1 MTHAE
6 ISSARAF
13 RRSDLSG
20 AFNQSA
26 LEGWFAREIDGFRLP
41 LTIRR
46 FSGGQSNPTF
56 LLATSDRNYVLRKKP
71 DGALLPSAHAI
82 DREHRVMR
90 ALSGTDV
97 PVPSVLGYCN
107 DPTVI
112 GAEFFIMTHIEGR
125 TFWDA
130 RLPDLSRDDRA
141 VVFDEMNKVIA
152 ALHRIDP
159 ATVGLANYGRPG
171 RYLERHVARWSK
183 QYLASETQPIEAM
196 NRLIDWLPKHLP
208 APGVTS
214 IVHGDLRLDNLIF
227 HPVEPRALALIDW
240 ELSTLGDPLV
250 DFAYHMLTWILRS
263 DEFRGIADAD
273 LQALGIP
280 GADSYLA
287 LYVERRGIA
296 AIDPALWNYH
306 LVFGLFRLAAILQG
320 IAKRAEDGNAASAD
334 ALETGAKARPIA
346 ELAWRKARE
355 WLDAR

>member
-1 MTHAE
+1 MSEAFH
-6 ISSARAF
+6 RA
-13 RRSDLSG
+13 
-20 AFNQSA
+20 A
-26 LEGWFAREIDGFRLP
+26 LEAWLVREIDDFRGP
-41 LTIRR
+41 LAVRR

-56 LLATSDRNYVLRKKP
+56 LLRTPERNYVLRKKP

-82 DREHRVMR
+82 DREYRVMR

-97 PVPSVLGYCN
+97 PVPSMLGHC
-107 DPTVI
+107 DDATVV
-112 GAEFFIMTHIEGR
+112 GAAFFVMTHIEGR

-130 RLPDLSRDDRA
+130 RLPDLSHDDRA
-141 VVFDEMNKVIA
+141 AVFDEMNRVIA

-159 ATVGLANYGRPG
+159 AAVGLANYGRPG
-171 RYLERHVARWSK
+171 RYLERQVARWSK
-183 QYLASETQPIEAM
+183 QYLASETAPIEAM

-208 APGVTS
+208 ESGVTS

-227 HPVEPRALALIDW
+227 HPVEPRAMALIDW

-263 DEFRGIADAD
+263 DEFRGMADAD
-273 LQALGIP
+273 LPALGIP

-287 LYVERRGIA
+287 LYAKRRGMG
-296 AIDPALWNYH
+296 AIDPALWSYH

-320 IAKRAEDGNAASAD
+320 IAKRAEDGNASSPD

-346 ELAWRKARE
+346 ELAWRKARD